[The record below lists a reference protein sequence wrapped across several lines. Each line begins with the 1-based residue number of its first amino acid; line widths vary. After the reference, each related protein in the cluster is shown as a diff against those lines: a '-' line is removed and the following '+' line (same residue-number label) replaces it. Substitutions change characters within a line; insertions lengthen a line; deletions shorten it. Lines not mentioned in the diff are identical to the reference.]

1 MNRFLHPTRLA
12 LTPLTPIHIGCG
24 EDFEPTNYVIDDGVL
39 FHFDPARVPLADR
52 DRNALASAV
61 DKRGDEAIRELQR
74 FFHTRKDAYAAA
86 AHCVVGVAPGV
97 AEQYAK
103 RIGSVAQ
110 HESGG
115 RRVANQLEIE
125 RCAHHPHDG
134 TPYIPGSSLKG
145 AIRTA
150 WLDQLNRG
158 LAKLPDERN
167 AQDIEKRLL
176 NSRAGFH
183 ADPFRLVRI
192 GDAAGPALQSRVVFS
207 TNHKKRLVHDRDGR
221 VVRAKGLATRREV
234 IEPGQFRA
242 LSTELSLHG
251 LPGMRA
257 NDRIPGE
264 ADRITDFRALA
275 LACNG
280 YYLKR
285 LDALLEL
292 LDTRRFAAP
301 AWIERTRK
309 LVSHLRPRLQ
319 AGELML
325 LRVGRHSGAES
336 VTLDGVRSIRIMTGR
351 NQAPEWSPEGAK
363 TVWLTAEREDDH
375 SGMLP
380 FGWLLL
386 EPADTPPDPVVEGW
400 CAAQPRTD
408 LATIHARLA
417 EARHRATEEAERLH
431 RMVAER
437 QAHALAEAARRAERE
452 AALASM
458 SAEGKL
464 IAEFVEACE
473 ARQQSNRK
481 DPCNPGAGL
490 YGRAS
495 ALAKAALADDGGW
508 SAGDRVALAQ
518 ALSEWL
524 PRVVDKLDRKDD
536 WKDARKKLKL
546 ALLHGE
552 SSR

>member
-1 MNRFLHPTRLA
+1 MNRFFHTTRLA

-39 FHFDPARVPLADR
+39 FHFDPARVPLADS
-52 DRNALASAV
+52 DRNALISAV
-61 DKRGDEAIRELQR
+61 GKRGDEAIRELQR
-74 FFHTRKDAYAAA
+74 FFHTRKDAYAVA
-86 AHCVVGVAPGV
+86 AHCVVGVAAGV
-97 AEQYAK
+97 SEQYAR

-125 RCAHHPHDG
+125 RCAHHPHNG
-134 TPYIPGSSLKG
+134 TPYIPGSSIKG

-150 WLDQLNRG
+150 WLDQLNDGRS
-158 LAKLPDERN
+158 KLPDERS

-192 GDAAGPALQSRVVFS
+192 GDAAGPELQSRVVFS

-221 VVRAKGLATRREV
+221 VVLARGPSTRREV

-242 LSTELSLHG
+242 LSTELSLHA
-251 LPGMRA
+251 LPGVRA
-257 NDRIPGE
+257 NDRVPGE
-264 ADRITDFRALA
+264 AERISDFSTLA
-275 LACNG
+275 LACNR

-292 LDTRRFAAP
+292 LDARRFAAP
-301 AWIERTRK
+301 DWIEHTRK
-309 LVSHLRPRLQ
+309 LFSHLRPRLQ

-336 VTLDGVRSIRIMTGR
+336 VTLDGIRSIRIMTGR
-351 NQAPEWSPEGAK
+351 NQPPEWSPEGAK
-363 TVWLTAEREDDH
+363 TVWLAAEREDDR

-380 FGWLLL
+380 FGWLLAEL
-386 EPADTPPDPVVEGW
+386 ADTPPDPSVEGW
-400 CAAQPRTD
+400 CADQPRTD
-408 LATIHARLA
+408 LAAIRARLA
-417 EARHRATEEAERLH
+417 DARHRATEEAERL
-431 RMVAER
+431 RRIAAER
-437 QAHALAEAARRAERE
+437 QAHELAEAARHAERE

-458 SAEGKL
+458 RAEGKL

-473 ARQQSNRK
+473 ARQRSNRK
-481 DPCNPGAGL
+481 APCNPGAGI

-495 ALAKAALADDGGW
+495 ALAKVALADGGGW
-508 SAGDRVALAQ
+508 SPDDRVALAQ

-536 WKDARKKLKL
+536 WKDARKRLKL
-546 ALLHGE
+546 AVLLGQ
-552 SSR
+552 